1 MPTQQRWSLTQ
12 PARPVDEGRAAAVGG
27 RFHKFRRP
35 RKLRRRQPLLKD
47 EFGLTNSQI
56 DLLLSAFFWF
66 YTPPQPVAGWLA
78 QRDGVRYVLPAGLAL
93 WALATIITGLVTGFA
108 LLLVLRVQ
116 VKASPTHAM
125 LSTGTISL
133 QRSQEFDNRLL
144 ICRAKAFKTFCYV
157 AGFAAVAQDSVAK
170 CQRGAVVHQHWLE
183 ANSP

>member
-1 MPTQQRWSLTQ
+1 MGRLGNSGSSLRQAGCGPEADARSGEMPTQQRSLTQ

-35 RKLRRRQPLLKD
+35 RKLRRRQALLKD

-56 DLLLSAFFWF
+56 GLLLSAFFCCWCSV
-66 YTPPQPVAGWLA
+66 YCSA
-78 QRDGVRYVLPAGLAL
+78 
-93 WALATIITGLVTGFA
+93 
-108 LLLVLRVQ
+108 Q

-125 LSTGTISL
+125 RSTGTISL

-144 ICRAKAFKTFCYV
+144 ICRAKVFKTFCYV